1 MDTLPMSFPAGGIVR
16 LTAQTIRSLL
26 LPVGRA
32 EAIIFDDDIPGFG
45 IRLRKAGSRT
55 LVFQYQLGNRQ
66 RRLTLGPANALD
78 IGKARETAKDLYA
91 AVRLGRDPAGEKAAA
106 KVRAGE
112 TFEAAVRLF
121 LARQKARL
129 RARSYRDVERH
140 LLLHA
145 RPLHGLQLAKIERRD
160 IAVRIAAITERSSGT
175 TGNRVR
181 TSLSSFFAWAVSSGM
196 IDANPVIGTQVNPEC
211 PRDRV
216 LAAEEMR
223 LIWNK
228 LGDDHFGAILK
239 LLMLTGQREGEIAG
253 LIWSEINLER
263 GEISLPA
270 SRMQKSSCTYDQSL
284 RVGMCNSCGAA
295 AARHCG
301 RQAARSR
308 IRLWQRSF

>member
-1 MDTLPMSFPAGGIVR
+1 
-16 LTAQTIRSLL
+16 
-26 LPVGRA
+26 
-32 EAIIFDDDIPGFG
+32 
-45 IRLRKAGSRT
+45 
-55 LVFQYQLGNRQ
+55 
-66 RRLTLGPANALD
+66 
-78 IGKARETAKDLYA
+78 
-91 AVRLGRDPAGEKAAA
+91 
-106 KVRAGE
+106 
-112 TFEAAVRLF
+112 
-121 LARQKARL
+121 L

-270 SRMQKSSCTYDQSL
+270 SRCKNHRAHTISLCESACAILAAQPRRVTAAGKLRDLVFGYGSGPFSAWSQAKRALDARIGASIGKTLAPWRIHDVRRSVATGMAEIGIQPHIIEAVLNHASGHKAGVAGIYNRATYETEKRRALEIWANQLLAWVD
-284 RVGMCNSCGAA
+284 
-295 AARHCG
+295 G
-301 RQAARSR
+301 RGSNVTPMRR
-308 IRLWQRSF
+308 PV